1 MSTEPFQNSNDGLR
15 VVVLANLLVFLAS
28 MFIMTL
34 ELTAARLVAQYL
46 GVSLYTWTSVI
57 GVVLAGITLGNF
69 VGGQLADLYPP
80 RRTLPVLF
88 LLSSV
93 LALSVLFL
101 VDWMGSWS
109 RPEWLSWPLWI
120 LRNITLVF
128 LLPSTLLGTI
138 SPVAAK
144 MALAARSRIGATVG
158 SLYAAGAAGSIV
170 GTFLTGYLLIDL
182 FGSKTI
188 VSLVAVGLAMLGT
201 LLAVG
206 QRVAPGMFL
215 CGWIL
220 LAALAS
226 GLAVGPWPWSEQWG
240 HFLGLRFD
248 TSHLLYQ
255 DESSYFAIEI
265 YEAEELDDTRVLAL
279 DHLVHSYVAMDDP
292 TRLEYAYET
301 VYAAVTARVAP
312 LTCPGDGSYDAAA
325 CRGAQAL
332 RAFFI
337 GGGGYTFPR
346 WLERHY
352 PAADID
358 VAEIDPAVTEAAHR
372 ALALPRPP
380 ETRIRTAN
388 MDARNFVRD
397 RLRGADGAESYDLVY
412 GDAFNDLGVPFHL
425 TTLGF
430 NEGVARLLRPHG
442 VYMINVIDI
451 YRPGYGRFL
460 GAFVNTLRETFSH
473 VYVFSGEP
481 EGVSDER
488 DTFTVVAAKGPLDL
502 AELGAAGEPMPQGSL
517 FAWIEAGRVGGQMET
532 VLERGGGLVLT
543 DDHAPVDNLL
553 APVFAAQ

>member
-1 MSTEPFQNSNDGLR
+1 MSTQPPSEHGPDGLR
-15 VVVLANLLVFLAS
+15 VVVLASLLVFTSSL
-28 MFIMTL
+28 FIMTL

-69 VGGQLADLYPP
+69 IGGQIADVRDP

-93 LALSVLFL
+93 LSLSVLFL

-109 RPEWLSWPLWI
+109 RPEYLSWPLWI

-128 LLPSTLLGTI
+128 LLPSTLLGMI

-144 MALAARSRIGATVG
+144 IALEARDRIGSTVG
-158 SLYAAGAAGSIV
+158 TLYAAGAAGSIV

-188 VSLVAVGLAMLGT
+188 VSVVAIGLALIGT

-206 QRVAPGMFL
+206 QRVAPGGFL
-215 CGWIL
+215 VAWIGI
-220 LAALAS
+220 AALS
-226 GLAVGPWPWSEQWG
+226 SSLAVGPWPWAERWG
-240 HFLGLRFD
+240 HFFGLRFD

-255 DESSYFAIEI
+255 DESSYFAIEV
-265 YEAEELDDTRVLAL
+265 YEAEELENTRVLAL

-301 VYAAVTARVAP
+301 VYAAVTARLYPRSCAEGVAP
-312 LTCPGDGSYDAAA
+312 CTSQEPI
-325 CRGAQAL
+325 
-332 RAFFI
+332 RAMFI

-346 WLERHY
+346 YLETHY
-352 PAADID
+352 PRATID
-358 VAEIDPAVTEAAHR
+358 VAEIDPAVTRAAREA
-372 ALALPRPP
+372 LGLPPP
-380 ETRIRTAN
+380 GQTRIRSHH

-397 RLRGADGAESYDLVY
+397 LVERSGGGGRYDLVY

-425 TTLGF
+425 TTRGF
-430 NEGVARLLRPHG
+430 NEEVAEVLAPGG

-451 YRPGYGRFL
+451 YRPGFGRFL
-460 GAFVNTLRETFSH
+460 GAFVNTLRRTFPF

-481 EGVSDER
+481 DGVSEER
-488 DTFTVVAAKGPLDL
+488 DTFTVVASRRSLDL
-502 AELGAAGEPMPQGSL
+502 QRLGRGAEPVPQGTI
-517 FAWIEAGRVGGQMET
+517 FASIEEGVFDGGMET
-532 VLERGGGLVLT
+532 VLERGQGLVLT

-553 APVFAAQ
+553 ARVFAAQ